1 MACPSETAPDWVYVM
16 GIFGPN
22 GVIGR
27 LLRQTDIA
35 LPTMVI
41 VSILMMVIP
50 LPAPLLDFF
59 IILAFAAGFI
69 TILMTMYSNE
79 ALEFSVFP
87 TWLLMVTIFRIALNI
102 STTRSILG
110 NADAG
115 HIISTFGSWVIASN
129 LVVGLVI
136 FIILVAVNY
145 IVIAGGAQRI
155 GEVAARFTLDA
166 MPGKQMSIDAELTN
180 GLITEDEAR
189 TKRKNL
195 EQEADFFGAMD
206 GASRYVRGD
215 AIVGIIITIINIGA
229 GFIIGMSQQGMSAG
243 ASIETYTKLTIG
255 DGLVSQ
261 IPALLMSVA
270 TGIMV
275 TNAATDEN
283 VSASLFRQIGS
294 KPKTVLISAGIIASL
309 ALVPNMPFYILLPVA
324 AGLAGIWWS
333 LDSTK
338 KRDKITTEEK
348 ERGVESGPETP
359 EMVLREMGLD
369 PLEVEIGIGLIPLV
383 DAEAEGDLLDRIT
396 IIRKQLAR
404 EMGFVIPSVRI
415 RDNIHLKPQ
424 EYRIKIKG
432 SVVADNEIMVDRLLA
447 IDPGGIEQEPAGIET
462 IDPAFR
468 LKAFWIPSEEKTN
481 ADMLGYTVV
490 DPVSVLSQHLQ
501 EVIKHNAHE
510 LLGRQSLQALVDR
523 VKEDY
528 PVVVDDL
535 IPDKMGLGDVLKVL
549 KNLLSEGVSIRDLVT
564 IFETLADH
572 VETAKD
578 VDVLS
583 EYVRNA
589 IGRQITQSMTLIDG
603 KLKIINLDPRLEA
616 QLEAQVQASAQWSHP
631 LIDAGLHSA
640 LMSGLANVKKL
651 LEEQDIKPVILTS
664 PKIRLP
670 LRRLLGGVYPEVTVL
685 AMNEITPGVTVESA
699 GALKVVNAGANQ
711 TV

>member
-1 MACPSETAPDWVYVM
+1 MELL
-16 GIFGPN
+16 GPN
-22 GVIGR
+22 SIIGR
-27 LLRQTDIA
+27 LLRQTDVA
-35 LPTMVI
+35 LPAMI
-41 VSILMMVIP
+41 IISILMMVIP
-50 LPAPLLDFF
+50 LPPPLLDLF
-59 IILAFAAGFI
+59 IVFAFAAGFI
-69 TILMTMYSNE
+69 TILMTMYSKQ
-79 ALEFSVFP
+79 ALDFSVFP

-102 STTRSILG
+102 STTRSILANG
-110 NADAG
+110 DAG
-115 HIISTFGSWVIASN
+115 HIISTFGSWVISGN

-189 TKRKNL
+189 EKRKKL

-206 GASRYVRGD
+206 GAGRYVRGD

-229 GFIIGMSQQGMSAG
+229 GFIIGMSMRGMSAG

-275 TNAATDEN
+275 TNAATEEN
-283 VSASLFRQIGS
+283 VSSALFRQIGAQ
-294 KPKTVLISAGIIASL
+294 PKVIIISAGIIAAL

-324 AGLAGIWWS
+324 AAMGGIWWS
-333 LDSTK
+333 LNSAK
-338 KRDKITTEEK
+338 KREIAIVEEA
-348 ERGVESGPETP
+348 ERVDERGPETP
-359 EMVLREMGLD
+359 EMVIREMGLD

-432 SVVADNEIMVDRLLA
+432 NVAAHNEIMVDRLLA
-447 IDPGGIEQEPAGIET
+447 IDPGGIEQEPVGIET
-462 IDPAFR
+462 IDPAFGLR
-468 LKAFWIPSEEKTN
+468 AFWIAPEEKSN

-510 LLGRQSLQALVDR
+510 LIGRQNLQALVDR
-523 VKEDY
+523 LKEDY
-528 PVVVDDL
+528 PVVIDEL
-535 IPDKMGLGDVLKVL
+535 IPEKMSLGDVLKVL
-549 KNLLSEGVSIRDLVT
+549 KNLLSESVSVRDMVT
-564 IFETLADH
+564 IFETLADYIDQ
-572 VETAKD
+572 TKD
-578 VDVLS
+578 VDVLT

-589 IGRQITQSMTLIDG
+589 LNRQITQSLTLIEG
-603 KLKIINLDPRLEA
+603 KLKVITIDPQLEA
-616 QLEAQVQASAQWSHP
+616 GLEAQVQSSAQWSHP
-631 LIDAGLHSA
+631 LIDAVFHAA
-640 LMSGLANVKKL
+640 LMSGLSDVKDKL
-651 LEEQDIKPVILTS
+651 KAQDIKPVILTS

-670 LRRLLGGVYPEVTVL
+670 LRRLLGAAHPEVTIL
-685 AMNEITPGVTVESA
+685 AMNEITPGITVESV
-699 GALKVVNAGANQ
+699 GVLKVVNAGANQ